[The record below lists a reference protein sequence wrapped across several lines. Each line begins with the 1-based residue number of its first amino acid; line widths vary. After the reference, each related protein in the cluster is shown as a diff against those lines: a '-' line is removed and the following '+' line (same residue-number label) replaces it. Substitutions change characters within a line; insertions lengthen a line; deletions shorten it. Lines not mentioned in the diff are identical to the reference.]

1 MSREWAIHYN
11 GKEPSSDDL
20 PQAMVVDANGFAY
33 VTGYSHSFVTGNYD
47 CATVKYSPSGQQMW
61 VAVYDGPAHGLDAA
75 SDVAVDAAGNVYIT
89 GYSYTTPSSLD
100 YVTIKY
106 SPSGQQLWLATY
118 NGPGDKGDGATNLKL
133 DAVGNVYVT
142 GTTTTSSGQVNYATV
157 KYSASGQQQWAA
169 FYDGPANLAD
179 QPVDLA
185 LDAAGNVYVT
195 GTSANGST
203 RDDYATVKYSPS
215 GQQLWAARYDGPSSG
230 NDQAVE
236 LALDGAANVYVT
248 GISDTPVGGQEDY
261 ATLKYNSNGQQLW
274 VARFNGQGNGS
285 DRVTGLAVDA
295 NGNAYVTGG
304 SDFHYATLKYS
315 SSGQQQWLATYVG
328 SMYSSD
334 RASDIAVDPT
344 GSVYVTGATYGGG
357 PTGEYATLKYSPD
370 GQQIWAATYPEPAGG
385 IYKAT
390 NLALDARNNVYVTGY
405 SGSIIKSI
413 SDYATVKYIQP
424 QKGII
429 YPVVVPPSPISVT
442 APANQCGARVEF
454 EAVAIGSPVPTITYA
469 TSAGPITSPYVF
481 PVGITTVTATATSGV
496 GTSSATFTVN
506 VTDVTPPTIVARN
519 LTVALFNGSA
529 TISPL
534 DADAGSTDAC
544 GIGRMQLSQTNFSCE
559 NLGVNNLTLTVF
571 DVNGN
576 SSTAPITV
584 TVIGNPPA
592 PQIAVQPIGG
602 TYTGGVPT
610 TLYLGYGPQSVTL
623 SASGGTSYSWSPA
636 AGLSNP
642 TSATPVFT
650 ATAPGT
656 YTYSLTATGASGC
669 QATTSVTLTVV
680 DARCGNGKKNDK
692 VLVCHNGQELCI
704 AASAVAA
711 HLQHHSGDQLG
722 HCSSQPSLSAMT
734 TELTAYPNPSTE
746 RAVVSFQATSSGQA
760 ELVVYNEVGQRVTT
774 LFNGQVEAGQQYELP
789 LDSRN
794 LPRGLYLCRLVLG
807 AQTKQVRLSV
817 GK

>member
-1 MSREWAIHYN
+1 MPSSVTTLSGKDIPEQAATTGPVSQEWAIQYN
-11 GKEPSSDDL
+11 GKEPSSNDL
-20 PQAMVVDANGFAY
+20 PQSMVVDANGFTY
-33 VTGYSHSFVTGNYD
+33 VTGYSHSFATGNYD
-47 CATVKYSPSGQQMW
+47 CATVKYSPSGRQLW
-61 VAVYDGPAHGLDAA
+61 VAIYDGPAHGLDVA
-75 SDVAVDAAGNVYIT
+75 SDVAVDAAGNVYVT
-89 GYSYTTPSSLD
+89 GYSTTPTSLD

-106 SPSGQQLWLATY
+106 SPNGQQVWLASY

-133 DAVGNVYVT
+133 DAASNVYVT
-142 GTTTTSSGQVNYATV
+142 GSATTSSGQ
-157 KYSASGQQQWAA
+157 QQWVA
-169 FYDGPANLAD
+169 FYDGPANLTD

-195 GTSANGST
+195 GTSASGSG

-215 GQQLWAARYDGPSSG
+215 GQQLWAARYNGPASG

-236 LALDGAANVYVT
+236 LALDAAANVYVT
-248 GISDTPVGGQEDY
+248 GISDTPAGGQEDY
-261 ATLKYNSNGQQLW
+261 VTLKYTSNGQQLW

-295 NGNAYVTGG
+295 DGNAYVTGG

-315 SSGQQQWLATYVG
+315 PSGQQQWLATYAG
-328 SMYSSD
+328 SLYSSD

-370 GQQIWAATYPEPAGG
+370 GKQIWAATYPEPTGG

-390 NLALDARNNVYVTGY
+390 NLALDATNNVYVTGY
-405 SGSIIKSI
+405 SGSI
-413 SDYATVKYIQP
+413 KYTQP
-424 QKGII
+424 QKGIVH
-429 YPVVVPPSPISVT
+429 PVVLPPSPISVA

-454 EAVAIGSPVPTITYA
+454 EAVAIGSPVPNITY
-469 TSAGPITSPYVF
+469 SIPAGPISSPYVF
-481 PVGITTVTATATSGV
+481 PVGVTTVTATATSSV
-496 GTSSATFTVN
+496 GTSSGTFTVT
-506 VTDVTPPTIVARN
+506 VSDVTPPTIVARN

-544 GIGRMQLSQTNFSCE
+544 GIGRMQLSQTNFSCK
-559 NLGVNNLTLTVF
+559 NLGGNNLVLTVF
-571 DVNGN
+571 DINGN

-584 TVIGNPPA
+584 TVIGNPPT
-592 PQIAVQPIGG
+592 PQIAVQPVGS
-602 TYTGGVPT
+602 TYTGGEPA

-623 SASGGTSYSWSPA
+623 SASGGTSYNWSPA

-711 HLQHHSGDQLG
+711 HLQHHPGDQLG
-722 HCSSQPSLSAMT
+722 HCSSPSSLSAAMT

-760 ELVVYNEVGQRVTT
+760 ELVVYNEVGQPVTT
-774 LFNGQVEAGQQYELP
+774 LFSGQVEAGQQYDLP

-807 AQTKQVRLSV
+807 AQTKQVRVSV